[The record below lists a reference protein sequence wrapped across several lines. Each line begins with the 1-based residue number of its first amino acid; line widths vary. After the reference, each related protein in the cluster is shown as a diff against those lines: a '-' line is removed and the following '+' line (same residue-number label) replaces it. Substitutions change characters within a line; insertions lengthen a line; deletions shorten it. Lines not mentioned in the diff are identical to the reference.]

1 MDKNDHLNLS
11 LHIPEERIS
20 VVIGNKGKTK
30 NEICRKCNVKIE
42 IESKTGEITVSST
55 SNNFDE
61 YGALKARDII
71 TAISSGFSPER
82 AFRILDEETLFQILD
97 LRNFTS
103 STNSTY
109 RIKGRIIGEKGK
121 ARKNLEELTNTY
133 ISIYGHIIG
142 LIGNYEE
149 TKIAID
155 AIMLLIEDLTR
166 QSTKCSIKQRGDQK
180 SKSYNSGKIKRPV
193 KIVTMDKL
201 I

>member
-121 ARKNLEELTNTY
+121 ARKNLEELTMGAAP
-133 ISIYGHIIG
+133 SV
-142 LIGNYEE
+142 
-149 TKIAID
+149 
-155 AIMLLIEDLTR
+155 
-166 QSTKCSIKQRGDQK
+166 STTTSSACSACPRRSEAAPAQRVPRMR
-180 SKSYNSGKIKRPV
+180 KRDPPACLR
-193 KIVTMDKL
+193 TMGR
-201 I
+201 

>member
-1 MDKNDHLNLS
+1 MEKNDHLNLS

-30 NEICRKCNVKIE
+30 NEICKKCNVKIE
-42 IESKTGEITVSST
+42 IESKTGEIAVYST
-55 SNNFDE
+55 SKNFDE

-71 TAISSGFSPER
+71 NAISRGFSPER

-103 STNSTY
+103 STNSTN

-149 TKIAID
+149 TKLAID
-155 AIMLLIEDLTR
+155 AIMLLINGRSHKTVYEMLYNAKR
-166 QSTKCSIKQRGDQK
+166 R
-180 SKSYNSGKIKRPV
+180 SKIE
-193 KIVTMDKL
+193 KL
-201 I
+201 QLWEN